1 MATLLKAKPI
11 ASRIC
16 EQLNVECERIKSQG
30 VTPYLKVILVG
41 DHPPSVI
48 YTRNKKIFMEDM
60 GAKCDIINLPADVKE
75 EDFLASVA
83 EIADNSEVHGLFV
96 QLPLPQHL
104 QHIDVGQL
112 VPPEK
117 DVDGFHAQNLY
128 QILKGDTGD
137 NALVSCTP
145 KGVITMLQDAKV
157 DLSGKNVVI
166 IGRSLI
172 VGKPLSMLMT
182 NHNATVTLCHSKT
195 KNLKE
200 VCQEADILVAAIGRA
215 KYVDASFIN
224 PNKKQIIIDVGINH
238 DENGKLCGDVDF
250 DAVVEKCNMITPVPG
265 GVGKMT
271 ILSLG
276 QNLLQAA
283 KQLGNIR

>member
-11 ASRIC
+11 ASRIR
-16 EQLNVECERIKSQG
+16 EQLNKECENIKSQG

-41 DHPPSVI
+41 EHAPSVI
-48 YTRNKKIFMEDM
+48 YTRNKKKFMEDM
-60 GAKCDIINLPADVKE
+60 GAKCDIIKLPSNVE
-75 EDFLASVA
+75 EADFLTQVA
-83 EIADNSEVHGLFV
+83 EIAQDELVHGLFV
-96 QLPLPQHL
+96 QLPLPAHL

-128 QILKGDTGD
+128 QILKGDTG
-137 NALVSCTP
+137 NKALVSCTP
-145 KGVITMLQDAKV
+145 KGIMTMLEEAKV
-157 DLSGKNVVI
+157 DLNGKNVAI

-182 NHNATVTLCHSKT
+182 NYNATVTLCHSRT
-195 KNLKE
+195 RNLKE
-200 VCQEADILVAAIGRA
+200 VCQRADILVAAIGRA
-215 KYVDASFIN
+215 KYVNASFIN
-224 PNKKQIIIDVGINH
+224 PDHKQIIIDVGINH
-238 DENGKLCGDVDF
+238 DEDGKLCGDVDF
-250 DAVVEKCNMITPVPG
+250 EDVVEKCSMITPVPG

-276 QNLLQAA
+276 QNLLQAT
-283 KQLGNIR
+283 KVLNNIK